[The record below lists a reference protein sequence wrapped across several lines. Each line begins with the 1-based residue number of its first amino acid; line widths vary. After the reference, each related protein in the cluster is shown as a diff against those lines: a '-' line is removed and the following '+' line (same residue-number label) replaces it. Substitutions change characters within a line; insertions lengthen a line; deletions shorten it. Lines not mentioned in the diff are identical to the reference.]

1 LLLALDTATRIAGLA
16 LYDENG
22 LHAEQMWRTHD
33 NHTVE
38 LMPYLIRA
46 CQQQGLSPAGLRA
59 VAVSLGPGS
68 FTGMRVGLSVAK
80 GLTLALRIPLLG
92 VPTLDATAHAFAA
105 AQQPVCAVL
114 PAGRSRWVTAFY
126 HTAADGWRRRSAY
139 ALVSESELL
148 ESVREPTVICGE
160 FDTRLAQALRSG
172 APGLAI
178 LTSPAL
184 APRRAGYLAE
194 LAWKRFEAGEQDD
207 LASLS
212 PIYLSSA

>member
-1 LLLALDTATRIAGLA
+1 MLLAIDTATRLAGIA

-38 LMPYLIRA
+38 LMPYVVRA
-46 CQQQGLSPAGLRA
+46 CQQQGLCPASLRA

-80 GLTLALRIPLLG
+80 GLALALRIPLLG
-92 VPTLDATAHAFAA
+92 VPSLDATVHAFAQA
-105 AQQPVCAVL
+105 RQPVCAIL
-114 PAGRSRWVTAFY
+114 PAGRRRWVTALYF
-126 HTAADGWRRRSAY
+126 TAADGWRRRSAY
-139 ALVSESELL
+139 ALVNESELL
-148 ESVREPTVICGE
+148 ESIREPTVICGE
-160 FDTRLAQALRSG
+160 FDTHLAQVLHAG

-178 LTSPAL
+178 LASPAL

-212 PIYLSSA
+212 PIYLPSA